1 MQPLVAWLVAR
12 PQNAVMVLAATLLLP
27 VLQIFSGIFMVILV
41 LKQGVRPAIFSGA
54 MAAVLLAV
62 VSLLAPGAS
71 VTQVLLS
78 ALTVW
83 LPAVLLA
90 VTLQATR
97 SLNLTMQVSALV
109 AAAAVLSFHVIVD
122 DLQSF
127 WQPVMT
133 FMVEWA
139 RQSGLDQQVAL
150 IQSQPAMVAHSLTIM
165 FVLSSW
171 SMYAL
176 YLLFGIRYAAAG
188 PDETGK
194 FGRFCDL
201 NFGRVIALLVAVL
214 SLLAFATDVDWLQ
227 SAAIVLFAVFWLQGL
242 AVVHWMFVDGKL
254 PLFVVIVTYVLMP
267 FLHVFLFLALALVG
281 YTDAWFRFR
290 RRATAQ
296 S

>member
-1 MQPLVAWLVAR
+1 
-12 PQNAVMVLAATLLLP
+12 
-27 VLQIFSGIFMVILV
+27 
-41 LKQGVRPAIFSGA
+41 
-54 MAAVLLAV
+54 
-62 VSLLAPGAS
+62 
-71 VTQVLLS
+71 VLLS

>member
-290 RRATAQ
+290 RRAAAQ

>member
-1 MQPLVAWLVAR
+1 VQPLVAWLVAR

-290 RRATAQ
+290 RRAAAQ

>member
-1 MQPLVAWLVAR
+1 MPPSASDVASCAAAAQPYEPDRYFQL
-12 PQNAVMVLAATLLLP
+12 NGAVTNRTVRDQPDSA
-27 VLQIFSGIFMVILV
+27 SGTRSVTI
-41 LKQGVRPAIFSGA
+41 
-54 MAAVLLAV
+54 AVW
-62 VSLLAPGAS
+62 SRPGAS

-90 VTLQATR
+90 VTVQATR
-97 SLNLTMQVSALV
+97 SLNLTLQVSALL
-109 AAAAVLSFHVIVD
+109 AAAAVLGFHVIVD
-122 DLQSF
+122 DMIAF

-150 IQSQPAMVAHSLTIM
+150 IQAEPAMVAHSLTIM

-188 PDETGK
+188 PDETGR

-214 SLLAFATDVDWLQ
+214 SLLAFASDLDWLQ
-227 SAAIVLFAVFWLQGL
+227 SAAIVLFAIFWLQGL
-242 AVVHWMFVDGKL
+242 AVVHWMFVDGEL

-290 RRATAQ
+290 RRAAAQ
-296 S
+296 N